1 MYIFCLCITIL
12 LVHTGDLFLFI
23 RYALVYFS
31 LFLGIQF
38 IIKFQIGLKDL
49 FSFFLFFLKFF
60 FSSSAFLL
68 DVPFCIFIW
77 LFNLV

>member
-1 MYIFCLCITIL
+1 MYIFCLCIAIL

-49 FSFFLFFLKFF
+49 FSFFFFFLIF
-60 FSSSAFLL
+60 FSSSAFLFN
-68 DVPFCIFIW
+68 VPFCIFIW